1 MTELQT
7 SELASL
13 GAKEAEKALDAL
25 HRNPRLAIYWAVQ
38 DDWVT
43 YRGQTVPDELWA
55 KVRYELLS
63 NAIGDGAF
71 PEDFSEFL
79 ADNEIMERGN
89 WEPEPAEDEEE

>member
-1 MTELQT
+1 MTDLQID
-7 SELASL
+7 ELASR

-43 YRGQTVPDELWA
+43 YKGQTVPDELWA

-63 NAIGDGAF
+63 NAIGDGGF
-71 PEDFSEFL
+71 LQEFSEFL
-79 ADNEIMERGN
+79 SDTEIIVRRD
-89 WEPEPAEDEEE
+89 WEPAMAEDDEE